1 MVIQVARVV
10 AEKQLVGGYSEFR
23 TINTV
28 EKSNFTGAE
37 MVRKSQAEITITN
50 EKPLPAKNVCRPRK
64 IPSNLHSSTQIS

>member
-10 AEKQLVGGYSEFR
+10 AEKQLVGGLEAGGEFR

-64 IPSNLHSSTQIS
+64 IPSNLHS